1 MTRVLLG
8 LAFVGIAAGT
18 SGCAAIGLTGA
29 ALGAGV
35 FSAGAGAA
43 VRAGTEIT
51 RGGVVYRTF
60 SVPLNELR
68 TAVGDTMA
76 RMELAVVHDEV
87 DEHGDR
93 RIVAWAREREV
104 EIALQPVTRTVT
116 RLRLV
121 VAEGRFR
128 RDRATAAEIVAQTER
143 TVDARAVTA
152 ATPGTG
158 ASSLARGARR

>member
-1 MTRVLLG
+1 VTRLLLG
-8 LAFVGIAAGT
+8 LAFAGIAAGT

-60 SVPLNELR
+60 TVPLNELR
-68 TAVGDTMA
+68 TAVGDTLA
-76 RMELAVVHDEV
+76 RMELSVVSDEAG
-87 DEHGDR
+87 EAGDR
-93 RIVAWAREREV
+93 RIVAWARDREV
-104 EIALQPVTRTVT
+104 EIALQPLTRAVT

-121 VAEGRFR
+121 VTEGQFR
-128 RDRATAAEIVAQTER
+128 RDRATATEIVAQTER
-143 TVDARAVTA
+143 TVDARVTE
-152 ATPGTG
+152 ATRGTG
-158 ASSLARGARR
+158 AAFPARDVRR

>member
-1 MTRVLLG
+1 MKRVLPI
-8 LAFVGIAAGT
+8 LAVVGIAVGT

-43 VRAGTEIT
+43 MRAGTEIT

-60 SVPLNELR
+60 SLPLNELR
-68 TAVGDTMA
+68 TAVGDTLA
-76 RMELAVVHDEV
+76 RMELAIVKDEV
-87 DEHGDR
+87 DAHGDR
-93 RIVAWAREREV
+93 RIVAWARDREV
-104 EIALQPVTRTVT
+104 EIDLQPITRTVT

-121 VAEGRFR
+121 VSEGPFR

-143 TVDARAVTA
+143 AVDERAVTE
-152 ATPGTG
+152 ATRGTG

>member
-1 MTRVLLG
+1 VLLG

-29 ALGAGV
+29 ALGAGA
-35 FSAGAGAA
+35 FSAGAGAV

-60 SVPLNELR
+60 SLPLAELR
-68 TAVGDTMA
+68 TALGDTLA
-76 RMELAVVHDEV
+76 RMELAVVHDDV
-87 DEHGDR
+87 DEDGDR

-121 VAEGRFR
+121 VTEGRFR
-128 RDRATAAEIVAQTER
+128 RDRATATEIVAHTER
-143 TVDARAVTA
+143 TLGASAVTE
-152 ATPGTG
+152 ATPGT
-158 ASSLARGARR
+158 AAWSLAPGARR